1 MKAWRQYGPFNAR
14 LMQRRFLHQP
24 EDHPHHE
31 VIRALCRG
39 EGSLARHDVQRD
51 ISVYADALLRRLPAI
66 NAATPPLD
74 AA

>member
-1 MKAWRQYGPFNAR
+1 MQAWRQCCPLNAG
-14 LMQRRFLHQP
+14 LMQRRFLRQP
-24 EDHPHHE
+24 EAHPHHE

-51 ISVYADALLRRLPAI
+51 ISVYADAQLRRLAAI